1 MATWRKVIVSG
12 SDAELRSLN
21 ADVGIQI
28 GDNQIIS
35 ASAADTKLSGSFT
48 GSFTGNFTAETFSFD
63 MDAFGADNSGETLTT
78 SDVILVSDNGTD
90 GRGTI
95 GQLSVPLA
103 GTNLEADNGTIRI
116 STSAAGDGLTGGGV
130 DALSL
135 DTGST
140 HFLQGVKQKLDSET
154 VISSSAQ
161 VIASSVTG
169 IDQYAQLSGSNT
181 FTGTNNTFSGVVT
194 VGNATNSANYTDGAL
209 IVSGGVGIA
218 KDVNISGSLNV
229 TGLLTVVSMSTQYV
243 TSSQYTVGTSR
254 IILNDD
260 DLVRF
265 AGLTIMDSGS
275 TAASAS
281 ILWDSLNNH
290 FVYVTD
296 DIVGETHTEHSAVVL
311 AGPETYDTLG
321 NEIGLTEGRVPVA
334 TSDHNLDN
342 RAASSSIRIDFGTGV
357 THIENSL
364 IVTGSISG
372 SSISGS
378 FFGDGSQL
386 TGLVTNLSINGS
398 ESGTTTID
406 LKTEDLIVSGGE
418 GIDVNVTDN
427 TITISGEDASTSN
440 KGIASFSST
449 FFTTNAGAISIS
461 ASAIT
466 PAELNTSVAGTGL
479 SGGGGTALSVDYGAL
494 DDTAVEGSTT
504 ITING
509 TTNEIEITGTAAQA
523 LGGAPSYT
531 IGLPDD
537 VTITKTLTA
546 GTGSITGNLTV
557 GGNLTVQG
565 DTTTLNVTNLTVE
578 DKFILLA
585 SGSTSNTDGG
595 IVVASSAGAGHAL
608 YYDAEDARWGLNE
621 NVTATSAAASSSAYV
636 ANVVDMS
643 VQAHA
648 DNVATYAKVGNIKIE
663 NGEIFIWA

>member
-1 MATWRKVIVSG
+1 MWRKVIVSG

-21 ADVGIQI
+21 ADAGIQI

-35 ASAADTKLSGSFT
+35 ASAADTRLSGSFT
-48 GSFTGNFTAETFSFD
+48 GSFTGNFTAETFAFD
-63 MDAFGADNSGETLTT
+63 MDNFGTDLTNNTLSGT
-78 SDVILVSDNGTD
+78 DVILVSDAGVD
-90 GRGTI
+90 GRGTV

-103 GTNLEADNGTIRI
+103 GTGLEANSGTIRI
-116 STSAAGDGLTGGGV
+116 ASTAAGNGLAGGSGT
-130 DALSL
+130 ALSL
-135 DTGST
+135 DTGSS
-140 HFLQGVKQKLDSET
+140 HFLEGVKKKLDSET

-169 IDQYAQLSGSNT
+169 INQYAQLSGSNT

-194 VGNATNSANYTDGAL
+194 VGNDANSTNYTDGAL
-209 IVSGGVGIA
+209 IVSGGLGVA

-265 AGLTIMDSGS
+265 AGLTIIDSGS

-281 ILWDSLNNH
+281 ILWDSFNNH
-290 FVYVTD
+290 FVYATD
-296 DIVGETHTEHSAVVL
+296 DLDNGNHSPHSAVVL
-311 AGPETYDTLG
+311 AGPETTGSLG
-321 NEIGLTEGRVPVA
+321 DEIGLVEGRIPVA

-342 RAASSSIRIDFGTGV
+342 RLEVSPLRIEGGV
-357 THIENSL
+357 LHVESGL
-364 IVTGSISG
+364 YVTGSVTASAGIT
-372 SSISGS
+372 GS
-378 FFGDGSQL
+378 FFGDGSGL
-386 TGLVTNLSINGS
+386 TGVVSTLTLAGS

-406 LKTEDLIVSGGE
+406 LKTESLIVSGGE
-418 GIDVNVTDN
+418 GIDVNVSDN

-449 FFTTNAGAISIS
+449 YFTTNTGAVSIS

-466 PAELNTSVAGTGL
+466 PTELNTSVAGTGL
-479 SGGGGTALSVDYGAL
+479 SGGGGTALSVDYGSTSG
-494 DDTAVEGSTT
+494 TAVEGSTT
-504 ITING
+504 ITISG
-509 TTNEIEITGTAAQA
+509 TTNEIEITGTESQA

-546 GTGSITGNLTV
+546 ATGSITGDLTV

-585 SGSTSNTDGG
+585 SGSVSNTDGG
-595 IVVASSAGAGHAL
+595 IIVDAGNGTGHAL
-608 YYDAEDARWGLNE
+608 YYDADDSRWGVNE
-621 NVTATSAAASSSAYV
+621 NVSATGSSAVTTAYV

-643 VQAHA
+643 VQAHV
-648 DNVATYAKVGNIKIE
+648 DNVATYAKIGNIRIE